1 MTDKE
6 LQEWEEDCKEA
17 EQDIKRMSKIL
28 FGVIIIGGI
37 LYIISNIII

>member
-1 MTDKE
+1 MTNE
-6 LQEWEEDCKEA
+6 EFQEWEEETKEA

-37 LYIISNIII
+37 LYIISNIMI